1 MDIRKGRTIMKIEIK
16 NLTKKIKGN
25 TVLENVNHTFESG
38 KVYGLHGRKHTVEQT
53 IEAFRLA
60 RHVGFD
66 NINMDLI
73 IGLPGENEDDFRDTL
88 HRIKELNPDSL
99 TIHSLVVKRASRL
112 RSVLDEEE
120 KKNSGKADGIL
131 SENDKAAVM
140 EKMLDIGQK
149 FAKSEGYEPYYMY
162 RQKNSAGHFGSSGQE
177 NIGYARKGK
186 ECIYNIL
193 IMEEKQGILAAGA
206 GASTKKMLADE
217 KVKRCEHCGNMEFPK
232 ICPAVIIGVTDGDKI
247 LMSKYAGRVYKKYAL
262 LAGFTEI
269 GETIEETVQREV
281 MEEVGLKVKNIRYY
295 KSQPWAL
302 SGSLLYGYF
311 CELDGDDSIHLQEDE
326 LSVGKWFHADELD
339 IEEDDVSLTR
349 QSM

>member
-1 MDIRKGRTIMKIEIK
+1 MYNHGVRRIS
-16 NLTKKIKGN
+16 
-25 TVLENVNHTFESG
+25 VNPQTMQQ
-38 KVYGLHGRKHTVEQT
+38 KTLDLIGRKHTVEQT

-60 RHVGFD
+60 RQVGFD

-88 HRIKELNPDSL
+88 PPSNLYETPSRTFLPFN
-99 TIHSLVVKRASRL
+99 SLVVKRASRL

-186 ECIYNIL
+186 ECIYSYNGG
-193 IMEEKQGILAAGA
+193 KAGN
-206 GASTKKMLADE
+206 T
-217 KVKRCEHCGNMEFPK
+217 C
-232 ICPAVIIGVTDGDKI
+232 
-247 LMSKYAGRVYKKYAL
+247 
-262 LAGFTEI
+262 
-269 GETIEETVQREV
+269 
-281 MEEVGLKVKNIRYY
+281 
-295 KSQPWAL
+295 
-302 SGSLLYGYF
+302 SGSRS
-311 CELDGDDSIHLQEDE
+311 EH
-326 LSVGKWFHADELD
+326 
-339 IEEDDVSLTR
+339 
-349 QSM
+349 